1 MRGIHWLKIVTKDC
15 KYNLTLRRNITVVRG
30 DSGTGKSSIVK
41 HVRRYLESN
50 GDYNITL
57 ESDCNVVVL
66 SGDFELDSY
75 KLSKTNNSIILI
87 DEGVRYLGSNE
98 FKHCVEDSSNY
109 FVLITRCN
117 LSNLPFSYKE
127 IYSLV
132 TRKNNGEFITENREL
147 FENHVTSS
155 VKMDCIL
162 TEDSNSGRDM
172 LKEIFGSK
180 VDSSFDGGNSSLLT
194 SIRKHCDRGLSV
206 LAIADGAAF
215 GNYIGDILSYIEYS
229 NVPCVLWLPESF
241 EYVLLLSG
249 IVHRN
254 DIPKILDEPY
264 NYIYSEEFISW
275 ERYFTHLV
283 EEISSASGHHYN
295 KHSLNKRYKTSGN
308 IIKFINAMPKEIRP

>member
-1 MRGIHWLKIVTKDC
+1 MI
-15 KYNLTLRRNITVVRG
+15 
-30 DSGTGKSSIVK
+30 
-41 HVRRYLESN
+41 
-50 GDYNITL
+50 
-57 ESDCNVVVL
+57 L
-66 SGDFELDSY
+66 SYFALPDH
-75 KLSKTNNSIILI
+75 KMMLI
-87 DEGVRYLGSNE
+87 FCPD
-98 FKHCVEDSSNY
+98 
-109 FVLITRCN
+109 
-117 LSNLPFSYKE
+117 
-127 IYSLV
+127 
-132 TRKNNGEFITENREL
+132 
-147 FENHVTSS
+147 
-155 VKMDCIL
+155 
-162 TEDSNSGRDM
+162 
-172 LKEIFGSK
+172 
-180 VDSSFDGGNSSLLT
+180 
-194 SIRKHCDRGLSV
+194 
-206 LAIADGAAF
+206 AF